1 MYESGESS
9 RFHYRN
15 EDCTVLEDW
24 LFNET
29 ANELRRGVDGHYVVV
44 KDNYIL
50 QDQGA
55 QVKQSFFETQKKQ
68 GLGHNPVQYS
78 DLSETERQH
87 ANAKYFVDPFAEI
100 KISPQMQVKVFEVRP
115 FKFVRGAAGY
125 HPGFAY
131 KDLPSQ
137 RSQEEFNVKTRR
149 LVVGA
154 MFEAIGYKVLPSQ
167 EKKLQEERDKTLE
180 YYEILLR
187 EGQQDKLKA
196 LIEQHKDSFTR
207 LQKLDDKYDIMC
219 ARLKNIETSLSL
231 AQLNYTIKSP
241 SIKARKDGF
250 FSNIKFNLNATNKQE
265 GFNKVALV
273 VPGICL
279 GLSLI
284 ILGSILLI
292 PTIHTFLLP
301 LPIVLLSLGISLIV
315 VAFALVHQDRQEARK
330 EDIEY
335 KQEIKDLT
343 NKKDTSEDEL
353 FNAYNEIRA
362 VNFTSC

>member
-1 MYESGESS
+1 MA
-9 RFHYRN
+9 
-15 EDCTVLEDW
+15 
-24 LFNET
+24 ET
-29 ANELRRGVDGHYVVV
+29 MNKA
-44 KDNYIL
+44 
-50 QDQGA
+50 
-55 QVKQSFFETQKKQ
+55 
-68 GLGHNPVQYS
+68 HNPVQYF

-100 KISPQMQVKVFEVRP
+100 KISPQTKVKVFEARP
-115 FKFVRGAAGY
+115 FKFVRGSAGY
-125 HPGFAY
+125 RYSFAY
-131 KDLPSQ
+131 KGRSLP
-137 RSQEEFNVKTRR
+137 SQEEFDAETKR
-149 LVVGA
+149 LYWTDIAKRAGLQVVPCQ
-154 MFEAIGYKVLPSQ
+154 K
-167 EKKLQEERDKTLE
+167 KTLE
-180 YYEILLR
+180 QQQEKRLEQRDAILKDYENLLTVGKK
-187 EGQQDKLKA
+187 EKLNGF
-196 LIEQHKDSFTR
+196 IEQHKGGFLR
-207 LQKLDDKYDIMC
+207 LQELDDKYGIMYENHN
-219 ARLKNIETSLSL
+219 KIEQNWIRKK
-231 AQLNYTIKSP
+231 AWYDCEKGP
-241 SIKARKDGF
+241 SIALRKAGF
-250 FSNIKFNLNATNKQE
+250 FSNIKFNLNAANKQE

-273 VPGICL
+273 IPGICL